1 MKNNKTIK
9 PLIYT
14 LLLFLSSIVS
24 LGTTAFAADDTFT
37 VGMEA
42 GYPPFNWTQK
52 DDSNGAVPIKGSKE
66 FAGGYDVEIA
76 KRIAEGLGKELV

>member
-1 MKNNKTIK
+1 MKNKTRI
-9 PLIYT
+9 LYSLT
-14 LLLFLSSIVS
+14 LALLFMFVGNLTS
-24 LGTTAFAADDTFT
+24 FAEKDTFT

-76 KRIAEGLGKELV
+76 KRI